1 MCQFD
6 AELRLLRHEKLRLYW
21 QLKLAD
27 LRQLMLYQEL
37 LLFKEFE
44 RGKDSLQ
51 EKLNGRIKEENSI
64 TVGDSLRTRGPVHL
78 PSLRKPFQFRTEW
91 KSPFRNFLSA
101 FCEGDFLAQMTVKSS
116 SCYIL
121 PSLS

>member
-1 MCQFD
+1 MRQFD

-21 QLKLAD
+21 HLKLAD
-27 LRQLMLYQEL
+27 LCQLMLYQEL

-64 TVGDSLRTRGPVHL
+64 MVGDSLRTRGPVHL
-78 PSLRKPFQFRTEW
+78 PSFRKPFQFCTEW
-91 KSPFRNFLSA
+91 KSPFRHFLSDDSI
-101 FCEGDFLAQMTVKSS
+101 CEGDFLVKSS